1 MKKDKIT
8 FEQFERIYIDCL
20 GAFSQDR
27 NPCFRA
33 FQAASAIALEKYGAT
48 KYTTYGAFK
57 ACLSRHRKAK
67 RASTPIQVSRSAEGV
82 SKTVN

>member
-33 FQAASAIALEKYGAT
+33 FQAASAIALEKYGST
-48 KYTTYGAFK
+48 KYTTYAAFK

-67 RASTPIQVSRSAEGV
+67 RIAASIQVSINAENV
-82 SKTVN
+82 SKIVN